1 LGDETLDDAKEEKF
15 DLLFDE
21 GTTTFQSIK
30 IIRELIILLSQTA

>member
-1 LGDETLDDAKEEKF
+1 LGDETLEDAKEEKL

-30 IIRELIILLSQTA
+30 IIMKI